1 MRCLL
6 TVVLSLALSGCAAPT
21 YRQVFQEK
29 PAGNYRDFAVPLCD
43 LYSAVTKVMCSRS
56 FIIESEDK
64 DKGFVL
70 GKRSFQRGRQ
80 TIVLLVQGKLV
91 GDKNGRSTVFVNAIE
106 TTESVYV
113 SDRTR
118 FLLFVLPLPGG
129 GGKEATTVKTA
140 ERTVQD
146 HKFYSDFFSEVEK
159 ELVLISAQKTA
170 QPEPAKAPDP
180 QTVVAAPASIVPP
193 VVPQVSEPKSV
204 EPGAG
209 VTGPEI
215 ITGPD
220 ASAPAQI
227 PSNIT
232 AG

>member
-6 TVVLSLALSGCAAPT
+6 VAALSIALSGCAAPA

-29 PAGNYRDFAVPLCD
+29 PAGNYREFAAPLGD

-64 DKGFVL
+64 EKGFVL

-80 TIVLLVQGKLV
+80 TIVLLIQGKFV

-129 GGKEATTVKTA
+129 GKETTTVKTA

-159 ELVLISAQKTA
+159 ELALISAQKTA
-170 QPEPAKAPDP
+170 QSESVKAPEHQP
-180 QTVVAAPASIVPP
+180 AVAAPISAAPI
-193 VVPQVSEPKSV
+193 VVPQAPEPKPV
-204 EPGAG
+204 KPADN
-209 VTGPEI
+209 VTGREI

-220 ASAPAQI
+220 TPAPEQA
-227 PSNIT
+227 PSNT
-232 AG
+232 TDG